1 MLENNLTKPINLLVQ
16 TMEEL
21 AQRGGDLTQRV
32 QIHSQDELKDLGDAV
47 NKILST
53 IQTLVRKIINTSMY
67 LTETSQQLAVS
78 SQESS
83 SGMEAVVESVNQYYS
98 NCRE

>member
-67 LTETSQQLAVS
+67 LTETSQQLAVN
-78 SQESS
+78 SQENS